1 MSLSILAM
9 SVAFRTTAAV
19 VGLLGL
25 GVAFGQPLD
34 PTTMQLL
41 EQRSPLQA
49 KLVVWRRGTH
59 EHPELSNQEQQ
70 TAAMM
75 AQSSAGTPT
84 ALTTA

>member
-1 MSLSILAM
+1 
-9 SVAFRTTAAV
+9 
-19 VGLLGL
+19 
-25 GVAFGQPLD
+25 
-34 PTTMQLL
+34 MQLL